1 MIVILLSAVAAIFA
15 RLLLRGGRA
24 QWPAVVVALLFGLG
38 GYALT
43 GSPTRPAQSAK
54 PAFNDSTA
62 FPELLAA
69 RQKLL
74 PFNGEAG
81 AWITFAD
88 ARARQGHAQDGIDA
102 LKEAIRRQP
111 RNAALWTALG
121 NALLLHAEGLL
132 TPAAEL
138 AYARAAA
145 LAPNDPAPPAFR
157 AVAAK
162 LSGADMPLRETTRR

>member
-1 MIVILLSAVAAIFA
+1 MTWILIMAVAAIFA
-15 RLLLRGGRA
+15 RLLLRGGRT
-24 QWPAVVVALLFGLG
+24 QWPAVAAALLFGLG

-43 GSPTRPAQSAK
+43 GSPTRPAQTAK
-54 PAFNDSTA
+54 PAFNDSAA

-74 PFNGEAG
+74 PFSDEAG

-102 LKEAIRRQP
+102 LQEAIRRQP

-121 NALLLHAEGLL
+121 NALLLHAEGML
-132 TPAAEL
+132 TPAADL

-145 LAPNDPAPPAFR
+145 LAPADPAPPAFQ
-157 AVAAK
+157 ALAAK
-162 LSGADMPLRETTRR
+162 LSGTKPPGPCP